1 MNIIISCADD
11 YLTYEDMS
19 DYIVSSVWGFLTGFV
34 YVSQSSVGTVNY
46 DDWLASSASSGDAYS
61 ADDRTGDD
69 IGSAGQAP
77 TASAEVLPSITL
89 CQMFIN
95 I

>member
-1 MNIIISCADD
+1 MIVIIGSADNYHLLD
-11 YLTYEDMS
+11 EMS

-61 ADDRTGDD
+61 TDDRTGDVT
-69 IGSAGQAP
+69 GSAGHAYSD
-77 TASAEVLPSITL
+77 TADALPSIYKF
-89 CQMFIN
+89 CQLIDD
-95 I
+95 